1 MSAEST
7 TTKNIS
13 VSDKND
19 IDVPLIAL
27 SSIRAA
33 IESFAPV
40 YVFHPDER
48 YMPLRFPTY
57 VAGCSL
63 MRKLPA
69 VATSAACR
77 LTNTCGAHSE
87 TLVAFPH
94 LTVRDLVNPDIL
106 SPHRQTPVEDI
117 YLKIVDTQMVY
128 GTPLNAPP
136 DIRAVHY
143 VYVSTVV
150 VDAATVYLDLLFN
163 LLYAY
168 NCMAGDDHEFDS
180 EYVIVRVAVQT
191 GSMKLVSMW
200 TSRHGG
206 GCWNT
211 ANQLTYDTGAQTKT
225 SPLVYVA
232 LGSHA
237 NYIIP
242 GIQRRLWG
250 FGNDICA
257 PRRCNVFRPDFVRV
271 PKLNDADF
279 PGDSTV
285 DFMAYPGQTS
295 PQSGSVLMAWK
306 PRSLNTIETPP
317 PKASDDTS
325 QFVKHT
331 VPHIGDY
338 TFYAVLAGVLCVCAM
353 EILIFTKNTKSMGNA
368 TWQQLFVVILS
379 FITGA
384 VATYAHMLI

>member
-1 MSAEST
+1 MRVGTST
-7 TTKNIS
+7 
-13 VSDKND
+13 VSDSD
-19 IDVPLIAL
+19 I
-27 SSIRAA
+27 RTA
-33 IESFAPV
+33 IETFAPV

-63 MRKLPA
+63 MRKLPP
-69 VATSAACR
+69 VATSAAC
-77 LTNTCGAHSE
+77 LQTNTCGAHSE
-87 TLVAFPH
+87 TLVAYPN

-106 SPHRQTPVEDI
+106 SPHRQTPVDDI
-117 YLKIVDTQMVY
+117 YLEIGDTKMVY

-143 VYVSTVV
+143 VYASTVV
-150 VDAATVYLDLLFN
+150 VDAATIYLDLLFN

-168 NCMAGDDHEFDS
+168 NCMAGDDHAFDS
-180 EYVIVRVAVQT
+180 EYVIVRVAVREGGMT
-191 GSMKLVSMW
+191 LVSMW

-211 ANQLTYDTGAQTKT
+211 ATQLAFDTGLFSDTK
-225 SPLVYVA
+225 SAPVVYVA

-237 NYIIP
+237 NYTTP

-257 PRRCNVFRPDFVRV
+257 PQLCNVFRPDFVRL
-271 PKLNDADF
+271 PKLTDADF
-279 PGDSTV
+279 PGDSSV

-295 PQSGSVLMAWK
+295 PQSGSVLTVWK
-306 PRSLNTIETPP
+306 PKSLNTIETPP

-338 TFYAVLAGVLCVCAM
+338 TFYAALGGVFCVCAL
-353 EILIFTKNTKSMGNA
+353 EILVFTKNTKSMGNA
-368 TWQQLFVVILS
+368 TWQQLLIVILS

-384 VATYAHMLI
+384 VATYAHMLL

>member
-1 MSAEST
+1 MSGGTNTST
-7 TTKNIS
+7 AFS
-13 VSDKND
+13 VSDSD
-19 IDVPLIAL
+19 I
-27 SSIRAA
+27 RTA
-33 IESFAPV
+33 IETFAPV

-48 YMPLRFPTY
+48 YLPLRFPTY
-57 VAGCSL
+57 VEGCSL
-63 MRKLPA
+63 MRKVPA
-69 VATSAACR
+69 VPPTAAC
-77 LTNTCGAHSE
+77 LSNNTCGEHSE
-87 TLVAFPH
+87 TLVAFPN

-106 SPHRQTPVEDI
+106 SPHRDAPVDNI

-143 VYVSTVV
+143 VYVFTVV

-180 EYVIVRVAVQT
+180 EYVIVRVAVREGGMT
-191 GSMKLVSMW
+191 LVSMW

-211 ANQLTYDTGAQTKT
+211 ANQLTFDTNPATKS
-225 SPLVYVA
+225 SPVVYVA

-257 PRRCNVFRPDFVRV
+257 TQRCNVFRPDFVRV
-271 PKLNDADF
+271 PKRNDADF
-279 PGDSTV
+279 PGDSSV
-285 DFMAYPGQTS
+285 DFMAYPAQTS
-295 PQSGSVLMAWK
+295 PQSGSVLTAWK
-306 PRSLNTIETPP
+306 PKCLNTIETPP
-317 PKASDDTS
+317 PKASDDTAH
-325 QFVKHT
+325 FIKHT

-338 TFYAVLAGVLCVCAM
+338 TFYAVLGGVLCVCAL

-368 TWQQLFVVILS
+368 TWQQLFVVALS
-379 FITGA
+379 FLTGA
-384 VATYAHMLI
+384 VATYAHQLI